1 MNDGDGYRYL
11 KYTGYT
17 GTEVS
22 ITQNTV
28 VSGTTSKTLTIRS
41 DTVGVQTAQC
51 TVYHPDATNN
61 PVISDEVTFVAVSSA
76 AENNITVESIGV
88 TDTATITS
96 LNLNNGEYTF
106 NIEGTDVDQNGIN
119 QFYCFYSPDKD
130 MEVEMDLYG
139 GKGADNTSN
148 VGGEGGY
155 SRIRFT
161 MSRNTEYIIAG
172 LLSSINAPFLYR
184 KGVLMACVGEGGE
197 AGIAGNGGFG
207 GGVDV
212 GGTKGGGGVH
222 GGQGGEVVLS
232 GNLGS
237 NGIFGSIEPRPSSEL
252 HPGDSN
258 ACRKD
263 TYNADCTNGGR
274 TFACSKGTYWA
285 EQGVA
290 PCTDISG
297 STQFRLSDGTTVTNT
312 ASITR
317 GYKAGYNIMRT
328 AGVGAGGKGS
338 GSRTKAGN
346 GGNGATGGWGGAVG
360 GVTPGGGG
368 GSGYQDGS
376 VTVVDTQLGGSTGD
390 AKVVLR
396 VVT

>member
-1 MNDGDGYRYL
+1 MDN
-11 KYTGYT
+11 
-17 GTEVS
+17 
-22 ITQNTV
+22 
-28 VSGTTSKTLTIRS
+28 
-41 DTVGVQTAQC
+41 
-51 TVYHPDATNN
+51 
-61 PVISDEVTFVAVSSA
+61 
-76 AENNITVESIGV
+76 
-88 TDTATITS
+88 
-96 LNLNNGEYTF
+96 
-106 NIEGTDVDQNGIN
+106 NGIN

-184 KGVLMACVGEGGE
+184 KGVLMACVGEGGG

-212 GGTKGGGGVH
+212 GGTKGGGGVN
-222 GGQGGEVVLS
+222 GGPGGEVVLS

-258 ACRKD
+258 ASEP
-263 TYNADCTNGGR
+263 NGGR
-274 TFACSKGTYWA
+274 TFSCSKGTYWA

-297 STQFRLSDGTTVTNT
+297 STQFRLSDGRIVTNT

-328 AGVGAGGKGS
+328 AGVGGGGKGT

-346 GGNGATGGWGGAVG
+346 GGNGTTGGNGGQDG
-360 GVTPGGGG
+360 TSGGGG

-376 VTVVDTQLGGSTGD
+376 ITVVDTQLGGSTGD